1 MVRILLAGSSL
12 IISTFIYCSLVIA
25 KKSDEIDLKKE
36 EKLNW
41 KKWIDDSFFF
51 IFIRTTKKYYF

>member
-41 KKWIDDSFFF
+41 KK
-51 IFIRTTKKYYF
+51 